1 MQVTILVGIVDFMT
15 GNRRKR
21 SVKTVNVRCITFFF
35 ASIAFD
41 PRVRIGWPKEALAET

>member
-1 MQVTILVGIVDFMT
+1 MIIQSIFSIQIG
-15 GNRRKR
+15 
-21 SVKTVNVRCITFFF
+21 NVRCITFFF